1 MLYQP
6 SYLRNGTI
14 SLSTPTS
21 TLALKSINLKA
32 DDIYLYYRL
41 CRMSARGFYTTMVLS
56 KEALKARVA
65 AYKEAMEEAAVNVAA
80 NAVVGAPPGEPG
92 GRVNQWL

>member
-1 MLYQP
+1 
-6 SYLRNGTI
+6 
-14 SLSTPTS
+14 
-21 TLALKSINLKA
+21 
-32 DDIYLYYRL
+32 
-41 CRMSARGFYTTMVLS
+41 MVLS

-92 GRVNQWL
+92 GRAVFPIIESDLVNRTIHNP